1 MDQRAASL
9 ILDHGTS
16 CSLGTESAFLV
27 IFFSHSRVV
36 FHTLCSLSGNISRR
50 IGTHT
55 APLELRRRSEAV
67 SAIYNSNGT
76 SVAIRQRGRQEE
88 KGRERERCEGGEI
101 GRDRG
106 RKEGTG
112 EKDGVIQQGQNGTLK
127 RWLFGFSL

>member
-1 MDQRAASL
+1 M
-9 ILDHGTS
+9 
-16 CSLGTESAFLV
+16 
-27 IFFSHSRVV
+27 
-36 FHTLCSLSGNISRR
+36 
-50 IGTHT
+50 
-55 APLELRRRSEAV
+55 
-67 SAIYNSNGT
+67 
-76 SVAIRQRGRQEE
+76 AIRQRGRQEE